1 MYTNKLGLAGLIV
14 VLGMLIAACAPTTP
28 QTVVHTVEVPKEVPV
43 TVVVTATPVPEKPEE
58 AAPGQP
64 VPCESL
70 AGLELP
76 DVKITAAEFVNPVQA
91 SESGDIVTVGVW
103 KSPKSAFGQ
112 ASVSV
117 PFCRVAATVEDH
129 INFEVWMPL
138 PEKWNGRFNGVGN
151 GALSGGINYPS
162 MAGPLE
168 RGYATASTD
177 SGHVSPAPVLG
188 DWMEDRPDL
197 WVDFG
202 YRAIHLM
209 TTNAKKIIAAYYG
222 QGPKY
227 SYFTGCSGGGQQALA
242 EAQEYPA
249 DYDGIVVGAP
259 ACYQTRGWPQEIYP
273 SYLTHRS
280 PAHDI
285 ADKLELIKKAALAAC
300 DAKDGVEDGVIENP
314 MACDF
319 DPASLLCKGEDAPD
333 CLTAEEVDTV
343 QKIYQG
349 LPNPITGEL
358 WYPGFER
365 GSELGWPGHIG
376 EPFVIPVS
384 YFKWVLFDDPNWDW
398 RTFDFEDPEDF
409 AILVDGDYRYGPII
423 NAVEPDLT
431 AFKEL
436 GGKLLLWHG
445 WNDQNIAPRNSI
457 NYYNSVV
464 KAMGGLEETQ
474 EFFRLFMLPGVT
486 HCGGGDGPDTVDWLA
501 VIQAWV
507 EEGVAPDQVIAAKY
521 DKLRINVLRTR
532 PICPYPQFAVYK
544 GTGDTNDAANFAC
557 TAP

>member
-1 MYTNKLGLAGLIV
+1 MYTRKRLGLAGLIV
-14 VLGMLIAACAPTTP
+14 VVGMLVVACTPTTIKE
-28 QTVVHTVEVPKEVPV
+28 TVIQTVEVTREVPV
-43 TVVVTATPVPEKPEE
+43 TVVVTPTPILTPEE
-58 AAPGQP
+58 APGEP
-64 VPCESL
+64 MSCEDLVSL
-70 AGLELP
+70 DLP
-76 DVKITAAEFVNPVQA
+76 DVTITVAESINPIETSA
-91 SESGDIVTVGVW
+91 SGDIVVVGVW
-103 KSPKSAFGQ
+103 KSPQSAFGQ

-117 PFCRVAATVEDH
+117 PFCRVAATVEGH

-138 PEKWNGRFNGVGN
+138 AENWNGRFNGVGN
-151 GALSGGINYPS
+151 GALSGGINYPA
-162 MAGPLE
+162 MAGPLAM
-168 RGYATASTD
+168 GYATASTD
-177 SGHVSPAPVLG
+177 SGHVSPAPVLN

-222 QGPKY
+222 QGPEY
-227 SYFTGCSGGGQQALA
+227 SYFTGCSGGGQQGLA

-249 DYDGIVVGAP
+249 DYDGIVSGAP
-259 ACYQTRGWPQEIYP
+259 AACQTRGWPQETYP

-285 ADKLELIKKAALAAC
+285 ADKLELIHNAALAAC
-300 DAKDGVEDGVIENP
+300 DANDGVEDGVIENP
-314 MACDF
+314 RTCDF
-319 DPASLLCKGEDAPD
+319 DPASLLCTGDDAPD

-343 QKIYQG
+343 QKIYEG
-349 LPNPITGEL
+349 LPDPTTGEP

-376 EPFVIPVS
+376 EPFIIPQG

-398 RTFDFEDPEDF
+398 TTFDFEDPEDF
-409 AILVDGDYRYGPII
+409 AILIDGDARYGPII
-423 NAVEPDLT
+423 NAMEPDLT

-445 WNDQNIAPRNSI
+445 WSDQNIVPGNSI

-464 KAMGGLEETQ
+464 RVMGGEAETQ
-474 EFFRLFMLPGVT
+474 EFFRLFLLPGVG

-501 VIQAWV
+501 VIRAWV
-507 EEGVAPDQVIAAKY
+507 EDGIAPDQIIAAK
-521 DKLRINVLRTR
+521 LERTGNVIRTR
-532 PICPYPQFAVYK
+532 PICPYPQVAVYK

-557 TAP
+557 AAP